1 MTRLE
6 TPHWEPPRAVPEP
19 PQAQHSYFASLWDN
33 VQNAVANN
41 PKVTIGIGLT
51 VGVILG
57 WLIKRRG

>member
-6 TPHWEPPRAVPEP
+6 TPSRETRQTIPEP
-19 PQAQHSYFASLWDN
+19 PPTQHSMFASLWDN

-51 VGVILG
+51 IGVVLG